1 MRSEGEESN
10 HHFSLV
16 SLLAESDNEDE
27 DNNLLTE
34 EDGISRVE
42 DGRAQGPKKD

>member
-16 SLLAESDNEDE
+16 SLLAESDEDE

-42 DGRAQGPKKD
+42 DGRA